1 MMKNLYQLEKQK
13 IKGRKIGLI
22 TAIVLVIQFAW
33 LLTCFRPPVTE
44 ADLANGYNMV
54 LIDLPVLNTIFFPL
68 LIAMIASRICEIEHK
83 GNNLKLL
90 YTMIDRKKL
99 FDIKFLIGVR
109 YIMFIALVQFI
120 LIFAVA
126 KIVGFTTAPPLF
138 HCVWISMSCILM
150 NIALFLMQEIG
161 SFWFENQMIPLAIGL
176 FGSFFGIMSLF
187 IQEVREI
194 SLWASYLMLG
204 TINMNWDSET
214 GITTYYE
221 LPIPWWKIL
230 GIIVAILLF
239 YTVGKWLVMSKKEV

>member
-1 MMKNLYQLEKQK
+1 MMKDLYQLEKQK

-22 TAIVLVIQFAW
+22 VAIVLVIQFVW

-44 ADLANGYNMV
+44 SDLADGYYMV

-90 YTMIDRKKL
+90 YTMMDRRKL
-99 FDIKFLIGVR
+99 FDIKFLIGLR
-109 YIMFIALVQFI
+109 YILFIALIQFI
-120 LIFAVA
+120 LVFAVA
-126 KIVGFTTAPPLF
+126 KIVGFTAAPPWF
-138 HCVWISMSCILM
+138 HCIWIPLSCILM
-150 NIALFLMQEIG
+150 NIVLFLMQEIL
-161 SFWFENQMIPLAIGL
+161 SFWYENQMIPLAVGL

-187 IQEVREI
+187 IQQVREI

-214 GITTYYE
+214 RIITYYE
-221 LPIPWWKIL
+221 LPAPWVKTL
-230 GIIVAILLF
+230 GIVAVILLF
-239 YTVGKWLVMSKKEV
+239 YTAGKWFNKNKKEV

>member
-1 MMKNLYQLEKQK
+1 MMKDLYQLEKQK

-22 TAIVLVIQFAW
+22 VAIVLVIQFVW

-44 ADLANGYNMV
+44 SDLADGYYMI

-90 YTMIDRKKL
+90 YTMMDRRKL
-99 FDIKFLIGVR
+99 FDSKFLIGLR
-109 YIMFIALVQFI
+109 YILLIALIQFI

-126 KIVGFTTAPPLF
+126 KIVGVTAAPPWF
-138 HCVWISMSCILM
+138 HCIWIPLSCILM
-150 NIALFLMQEIG
+150 NIVLFLMQEIL
-161 SFWFENQMIPLAIGL
+161 SFWFENQMIPLAVGL

-187 IQEVREI
+187 IQQVREI

-214 GITTYYE
+214 RIITYYE
-221 LPIPWWKIL
+221 LPAPWVKTM
-230 GIIVAILLF
+230 GIVAVILLF
-239 YTVGKWLVMSKKEV
+239 YTAGKWFVIDKKEV